1 MKHCVLQD
9 SSFLI
14 ATIDTNDDFHKD
26 AVYVFQKLLENRREI
41 KIIIPTLVFFETIIT
56 LLKKGVP
63 RERLEKKLWDF
74 LFSDV
79 VLNVSL
85 IETKA
90 FKVCKRLRDKPLKKL
105 GTQDLIIIDVGLEYD
120 AQILTFDKNMRN
132 RVGEVYDGIYYCS
145 NVGGLED
152 ETPAFLSSFYEK
164 IGKGKINIDDIP
176 F

>member
-14 ATIDTNDDFHKD
+14 ATIDINDDFHKD
-26 AVYVFQKLLENRREI
+26 ALLVFQELMKNRRDL

-56 LLKKGVP
+56 LMKKGVSQSIL
-63 RERLEKKLWDF
+63 ERKLWGF
-74 LFSDV
+74 LFHDT

-90 FKVCKRLRDKPLKKL
+90 FKVCKRLRNKPLTRL
-105 GTQDLIIIDVGLEYD
+105 GTNDLIIIDVGLEYE
-120 AQILTFDKNMRN
+120 AQILTFDKNMRE
-132 RVGEVYDGIYYCS
+132 RVGEVYPEIYYCS
-145 NVGGLED
+145 SNGNQID
-152 ETPAFLSSFYEK
+152 ETPNFLSDFYKK
-164 IGKGKINIDDIP
+164 IGKGIIDIDEIP